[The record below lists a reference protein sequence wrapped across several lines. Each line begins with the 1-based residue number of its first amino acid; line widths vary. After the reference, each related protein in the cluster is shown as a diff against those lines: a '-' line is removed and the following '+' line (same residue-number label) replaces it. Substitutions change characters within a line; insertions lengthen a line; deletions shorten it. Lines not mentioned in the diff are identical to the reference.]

1 MSVVMPSSPVAP
13 ASLEWRKNALVATS
27 TNPFTG
33 QQIVY
38 AWGAAPYFEGSAR
51 MASMSYAQAQN
62 WTIFLTA
69 CNGPTNPFSFPT
81 AVCASFPYELTTD
94 GTTPRLFRL
103 KGNQAGWSI
112 KEGKMYSVT
121 FEFREAI

>member
-1 MSVVMPSSPVAP
+1 MPSFPVAP
-13 ASLEWRKNALVATS
+13 AGLEWRKVALVATT

-38 AWGAAPYFEGSAR
+38 SWTANPYFVGSAR
-51 MASMSYAQAQN
+51 MASMDYTTAQN
-62 WTIFLTA
+62 WTNFLTA
-69 CNGPTNPFSFPT
+69 CNGPTNTFAFPT
-81 AVCASFPYELTTD
+81 AACALFPYELTTD

-103 KGNQAGWSI
+103 VGNEAPWSI